1 MRKEIIR
8 AVRGVQDVLPK
19 NIAGWEQVEAVARD
33 SFYRYGYG
41 EIKIPIFEKT
51 PLFAR
56 GIGEATDI
64 VHKEMYTFEDRSGDS
79 LTLRPEAT
87 ASVVRA
93 YLEHH
98 LEKAGDIVKVF
109 VIGPMFRYERPQAG
123 RLRQFHQVDCE
134 VLGSSNPA
142 VDAEVISLAWEILT
156 KLGLSGLSVELNT
169 LGELEDRKVYLV
181 ALQTYFKQYLSSL
194 CEDCT
199 RRFRDNPLRIL
210 DCKIDGCQKVVL
222 NAPNLLEH
230 ISEKSRKTF
239 DEVLKYLK
247 AQNIPH
253 NVNHRLVRGL
263 DYYTHTA
270 FEITSDGLGA
280 QNTVAGGGRYDG
292 LVDILGGPPTPATG
306 FAIGVE
312 RLLSLI
318 HKKPEVRDSR
328 KIFLVT
334 LGDEAKARSFEWAQ
348 SWRKAG
354 LSVLWDYEGKSL
366 KAQMK
371 KADRSGSAFAVLIGD
386 DELVSGS
393 AEVRDLRKGSQKPVP
408 LERIVDTI
416 LSDNINPV

>member
-1 MRKEIIR
+1 MKKEIIR

-19 NIAGWEQVEAVARD
+19 NIAEWKQVEAVARD
-33 SFYRYGYG
+33 AFYRYGYE

-51 PLFAR
+51 PLFSR

-98 LEKAGDIVKVF
+98 LEKAGDVVKVF

-123 RLRQFHQVDCE
+123 RLRQFYQIDCE

-142 VDAEVISLAWEILT
+142 VDAEVVSLAWEILT
-156 KLGLSGLSVELNT
+156 RLGLNGLSVELNT
-169 LGELEDRKVYLV
+169 LGDPKDREGYLV
-181 ALQTYFKQYLSSL
+181 ALQTYFGSYLSSL
-194 CEDCT
+194 CDDCN
-199 RRFRDNPLRIL
+199 RRFHDNPLRIL
-210 DCKIDGCQKVVL
+210 DCKIDGCQNIVL
-222 NAPNLLEH
+222 NAPNLIEH
-230 ISEKSRKTF
+230 ISNTSRKTF
-239 DEVLKYLK
+239 EEVLKYLQI
-247 AQNIPH
+247 QNIPH

-270 FEITSDGLGA
+270 FEITAEGLGA
-280 QNTVAGGGRYDG
+280 QKTVAGGGRYDG
-292 LVDILGGPPTPATG
+292 LVEILGGPPTPATG

-312 RLLSLI
+312 RLVSLI
-318 HKKPEVRDSR
+318 HKEPEERNSQKV
-328 KIFLVT
+328 FLVA
-334 LGDEAKARSFEWAQ
+334 LGGEAKARSFEWAQ

-371 KADRSGSAFAVLIGD
+371 KADRSGAAFAVLIGD
-386 DELVSGS
+386 NELASGN
-393 AEVRDLRKGSQKPVP
+393 AEVRDLREGTQKPVR
-408 LERIVDTI
+408 LDRVADTI
-416 LSDNINPV
+416 LSGEASSI